1 MVNNMSGLYAVSY
14 FLISQLFDLL
24 LYILWIR
31 IALRY
36 FKYSPLHPVSQV
48 IYKFTDPLV
57 RPIDRLISSRK
68 TRYKNF
74 DWACLV
80 VIIITEIINFVV
92 LSFLIYGKLMP
103 LFYLGLFV
111 LSDFIM
117 IPCNLLFYMILIRVI
132 MSWVNPTWRHPVE
145 EVIRTITNP
154 LLKFGRYIIP
164 DISGFDFSPYIIMII
179 LKMIAVFMD
188 ATLPVRLWV

>member
-1 MVNNMSGLYAVSY
+1 MVNNMSGLYAVSF

-24 LYILWIR
+24 LYILWLR
-31 IALRY
+31 IALGY

-48 IYKFTDPLV
+48 IYKISDPLV
-57 RPIDRLISSRK
+57 KPIAQLISSKK

-80 VIIITEIINFVV
+80 VIILTEILNFIV
-92 LSFLIYGKLMP
+92 LSFLRYGKLMP
-103 LFYLGLFV
+103 LSYLVLFV
-111 LSDFIM
+111 ISDFIM

-145 EVIRTITNP
+145 EVIRTITDP

-164 DISGFDFSPYIIMII
+164 DISGFDFSPFIIMII
-179 LKMIAVFMD
+179 LKMITIFMD